1 MSCLLV
7 LQDFELAIIS
17 LGMPIFDNLDLE
29 KLAEVSNET
38 KRNTFLFVAAPLN
51 VEGATGSPLN
61 PMAIF

>member
-1 MSCLLV
+1 
-7 LQDFELAIIS
+7 
-17 LGMPIFDNLDLE
+17 MPIFDNLDLE

-51 VEGATGSPLN
+51 VHGATGSPLN